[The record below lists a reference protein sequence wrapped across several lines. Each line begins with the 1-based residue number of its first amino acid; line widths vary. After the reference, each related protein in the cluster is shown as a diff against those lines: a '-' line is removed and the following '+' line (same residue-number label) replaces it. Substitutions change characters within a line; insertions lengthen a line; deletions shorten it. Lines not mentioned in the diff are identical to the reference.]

1 MYMSV
6 LPSCMSVHHVCVW
19 YLQTLG
25 VTRNCE
31 LTCGCWNLNP
41 DLLGQQV
48 LLLSRVSSH
57 SLYSPLGSQS

>member
-25 VTRNCE
+25 VTRSCE

-41 DLLGQQV
+41 DLLEQQV
-48 LLLSRVSSH
+48 LLLS
-57 SLYSPLGSQS
+57 